1 MLAVSVNVMAQAVVL
16 GGEFGRAAVLV
27 AEADS
32 VTEATGAHV
41 APYGALVLA
50 GFQGREAGP
59 PALIDATIEQS
70 TAAGQGTAVQY
81 ARWARS
87 VLLNGLGRY
96 QEALA
101 AAREASDDTPE
112 LFVSVW
118 AATELLESATRM
130 RRAGARTRGARA
142 VVGGHASRAAPTGPS
157 ASRPAPE
164 RC

>member
-1 MLAVSVNVMAQAVVL
+1 M
-16 GGEFGRAAVLV
+16 LV

-32 VTEATGAHV
+32 VTDATGAHV

-50 GFQGREAGP
+50 GFQGREAEASG
-59 PALIDATIEQS
+59 LIDTTIDEC
-70 TAAGQGTAVQY
+70 TAGGQGTAVQY

-96 QEALA
+96 EEAMA
-101 AAREASDDTPE
+101 AAQEASDDTPE

-118 AATELLESATRM
+118 AAIELLEAATRCDEPELARDGSRAHRRGHR
-130 RRAGARTRGARA
+130 RRAHRL
-142 VVGGHASRAAPTGPS
+142 GP
-157 ASRPAPE
+157 RHPGTFPM